1 MKNIAAID
9 IGTNSV
15 LYSLFKVES
24 RSTINE
30 IHFERHSPRIGRKLK
45 NAKKP
50 RIGEDNYRQLLTILR
65 KNIRHAYAHATENI
79 LIAATNPLRLAENG
93 KEIRDRLTRD
103 LGWPVVILSTAEEA
117 RLSVLGAVG
126 PLRKNQTALI
136 IDLGGGSTELV
147 VYRGGSRL
155 AFVSLPE
162 GAVSLTEKFEST
174 GRVTG
179 ADIPVFEGKLTKY
192 AKRLTKIEP
201 YLDSSVTLVG
211 GTSSALA
218 FLKDDDFHRCNRDVV
233 LTVHDLDL
241 FVGLLAKLNLPGRR
255 QLLEPDKKRGEIIF
269 AGVLWLGWLFKT
281 LGLKKA
287 KASPRGLRQGLALD
301 WLDRR

>member
-15 LYSLFKVES
+15 LYSLFEVDS
-24 RSTINE
+24 RSIINE

-45 NAKKP
+45 GAQKP
-50 RIGEDNYRQLLTILR
+50 HISNDSYRRLLTVLR
-65 KNIRHAYAHATENI
+65 KNIRHAGAHKTENI

-126 PLRKNQTALI
+126 RLRRNQTALI

-174 GRVTG
+174 GRVAD
-179 ADIPVFEGKLTKY
+179 ADIPALEAKLTRY
-192 AKRLTKIEP
+192 AKKLTKIEP
-201 YLDSSVTLVG
+201 YLNSSVTLVG

-218 FLKDDDFHRCNRDVV
+218 FLKDDDFHRSKREVV
-233 LTVHDLDL
+233 LTAAELDL
-241 FVGLLAKLNLPGRR
+241 FMRLLAKLDLPGRR

-287 KASPRGLRQGLALD
+287 KASPRGLRQGLVLD
-301 WLDRR
+301 WLDRK